1 LRGSGTDGCSDGG
14 EVGSGVTVCCGGD
27 GDLGGGADG
36 LCRGGGDKERTA
48 MCYSW
53 REDWREVKELY
64 RH

>member
-1 LRGSGTDGCSDGG
+1 MRGSGTDGCSDGG

-36 LCRGGGDKERTA
+36 LCRGGGEV